1 MLLGNINVF
10 GRLINALIGTVKHLD
25 IRSNS
30 FCSIIYVELD
40 DQKAGNSMKDRSPQ
54 NELMECVPITARK
67 KFL

>member
-10 GRLINALIGTVKHLD
+10 GRLINVSIGTVKHLD

-30 FCSIIYVELD
+30 FCSRIYVELD

-54 NELMECVPITARK
+54 NEWNVC
-67 KFL
+67 